1 MICHIIVISAA
12 KDDNDIMKKEIK
24 EKDEQLEKIKKK
36 LSLLLLESYEK
47 GYSNSNCY

>member
-1 MICHIIVISAA
+1 
-12 KDDNDIMKKEIK
+12 MKKEIK

-47 GYSNSNCY
+47 GPIVISYDNCNTYF